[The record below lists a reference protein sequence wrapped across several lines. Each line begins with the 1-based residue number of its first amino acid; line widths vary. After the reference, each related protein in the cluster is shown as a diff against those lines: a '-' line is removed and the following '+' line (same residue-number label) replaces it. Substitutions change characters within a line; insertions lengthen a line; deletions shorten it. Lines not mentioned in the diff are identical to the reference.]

1 MRTAEG
7 RCRFEVVDTGIG
19 IEPESLGRLFKPF
32 TQASESTYG
41 RYGGTGLGLS
51 ICRDLASQ
59 MGGATGVTSEVGRG
73 STFWLELPLPTA
85 AAPTQAV
92 HDGASSDGADFTG
105 LRVLLVEDNEVN
117 VIIARAMLE
126 KWGALVVTAGGGRE
140 AVSMLDCAEL
150 DFDLVLMD
158 LNMPGMDGREAT
170 LQIRKRH
177 ARDSLPIIAL
187 TAAALPQDRSE
198 CLAIGMNDYVSKPI
212 EPAALQAAIARMA
225 AMRSTAAA
233 TCPGSPGAAAP
244 PR

>member
-1 MRTAEG
+1 M
-7 RCRFEVVDTGIG
+7 
-19 IEPESLGRLFKPF
+19 
-32 TQASESTYG
+32 
-41 RYGGTGLGLS
+41 
-51 ICRDLASQ
+51 
-59 MGGATGVTSEVGRG
+59 
-73 STFWLELPLPTA
+73 
-85 AAPTQAV
+85 